1 VQIQVRQSENTTIL
15 EIAGN
20 IDLQN
25 SPRMRKALLDNL
37 KLAARVVVNLQNVPY
52 IDSSGIASLVEGLK
66 ASQNL
71 KNRLILAGLSPMAHK
86 VLELTRLTPLFEIY
100 ATEEEALNA

>member
-15 EIAGN
+15 DIAGN

-25 SPRMRKALLDNL
+25 SPHMRKALLENL
-37 KLAARVVVNLQNVPY
+37 KVAARVVVNLQNVPY

-71 KNRLILAGLSPMAHK
+71 KNRLILTGLSPMAHK

>member
-1 VQIQVRQSENTTIL
+1 MQIQVRQSENTTIL
-15 EIAGN
+15 EVAGN

-25 SPRMRKALLDNL
+25 SPQMRKALLDSL
-37 KLAARVVVNLQNVPY
+37 KLAARVVVNLEKVHY

-66 ASQNL
+66 ASQTL
-71 KNRLILAGLSPMAHK
+71 KNRLMLAGLSPMAHQ
-86 VLELTRLTPLFEIY
+86 VLDLTRLTPLFEIY